1 MQPGDQNP
9 NFFLYA
15 FFIVIMLCLKIFIL
29 FPLLKLFHCFF
40 LNWVM
45 LRTSAQ
51 APTFCSQKFKTGE
64 TYLLHRTYSGF
75 SKIGLKKTAAKA
87 DYGTG

>member
-1 MQPGDQNP
+1 MQQGDQNP

-15 FFIVIMLCLKIFIL
+15 FFIVIMLCLKIFVP

-64 TYLLHRTYSGF
+64 TYVFITPNLFWLRL
-75 SKIGLKKTAAKA
+75 IMGLG
-87 DYGTG
+87 DD